1 MSGRPRP
8 STNTLV
14 PILMVILMTL
24 IAAGCSHTIPPTMSK
39 PQPPPQLGKTPPA
52 IQPLSPGQKQ
62 AQAPESLLPVTIT
75 ADLSPVQRTIQA
87 ALPSQF
93 TEINHPLEDDYRW
106 RFVREGEPQV
116 VIKDGL
122 VRYQALYR
130 GEVSSTAARACRLDP
145 IYPVIEGTGR
155 LMLGEQPDG
164 LHVTLGESQMSINL
178 RPESDN
184 KCNMFNVPLKAQL
197 AELMRVEAVKQ
208 NVARSVEQAGYV
220 IPLNTVWNRLQE
232 PVAVKSANA
241 QLCLYGKAKD
251 ITVGSLKGPVDQTAI
266 TGVARQA
273 PVALFQTPCQLQAGV
288 SPLPVRVD
296 SAAAVPDNQPYRVLL
311 SVPIPYVFMNQQLQ
325 QRLFHQE
332 MKLPTTFGPTMM
344 IERVTAADANGRT
357 LFSIETSGNVNGT
370 LYYWATPRL
379 EPDGSLIIMPDLQM
393 ADETKVALDG
403 IKTGYWQ
410 LVDGELRPRLEQ
422 AAVIDLSQ
430 RVANM
435 KSALSGHHKAG
446 GLTMDLLL
454 ARQEAGQLLSTGDT
468 LVADIVLEGTA
479 SASGRLPVNQLARQ
493 APPDTTAPLLDG
505 PSIESQPPKAVL
517 VPEERP

>member
-1 MSGRPRP
+1 MNGRSSA
-8 STNTLV
+8 STSAFV
-14 PILMVILMTL
+14 FAAMTL
-24 IAAGCSHTIPPTMSK
+24 FVVGCSHTIPPTSSK

-52 IQPLSPGQKQ
+52 VQPLSPRQKQ

-93 TEINHPLEDDYRW
+93 TEINHPLEEAYRW

-130 GEVSSTAARACRLDP
+130 GEVASNAARACRLDP
-145 IYPVIEGTGR
+145 VYPVIEGTGR
-155 LMLGEQPDG
+155 LLLGEQPDG
-164 LHVTLGESQMSINL
+164 LHVTLGESQVSINL

-184 KCNMFNVPLKAQL
+184 KCNMFNAPLKAQL
-197 AELMRVEAVKQ
+197 AELMRIEAVKQ
-208 NVARSVEQAGYV
+208 NIVRSVEQAGFV
-220 IPLNTVWNRLQE
+220 VPVATVWDHLQE
-232 PVAVKSANA
+232 PVAVKSSET

-251 ITVGSLKGPVDQTAI
+251 FIVGSMKGPAEQTTIVGA
-266 TGVARQA
+266 ARQT
-273 PVALFQTPCQLQAGV
+273 PVALFQTPCQLQTGA
-288 SPLPVRVD
+288 SPLPVRMD
-296 SAAAVPDNQPYRVLL
+296 STAPIPDGQPYRVLL
-311 SVPIPYVFMNQQLQ
+311 SVPVPYAFMNQQLQ

-332 MKLPTTFGPTMM
+332 MKLPATFGKTTIM

-357 LFSIETSGNVNGT
+357 LFSVVTSGNVEGT

-379 EPDGSLIIMPDLQM
+379 EADGSSIMMPDLQM
-393 ADETKVALDG
+393 ADETKIALDG

-410 LVDGELRPRLEQ
+410 VVDAELRPRLEQ
-422 AAVIDLSQ
+422 AAIIDLSQ

-435 KSALSGHHKAG
+435 KTALSGHHKAG

-454 ARQEAGQLLSTGDT
+454 ARQQASQLLSTGDN

-479 SASGRLPVNQLARQ
+479 SASGRLPVNQLAQQ
-493 APPDTTAPLLDG
+493 ASPEMTDRPIDG
-505 PSIESQPPKAVL
+505 PPVESQPPKAVL
-517 VPEERP
+517 TPDERP

>member
-1 MSGRPRP
+1 MSGRRR
-8 STNTLV
+8 SLMSGSALTFVAILLV
-14 PILMVILMTL
+14 
-24 IAAGCSHTIPPTMSK
+24 GCSHTIAPTQ
-39 PQPPPQLGKTPPA
+39 PQPPPQLGKTPPV

-93 TEINHPLEDDYRW
+93 TEINHPLEESYRW

-130 GEVSSTAARACRLDP
+130 GEVASNAARACRLDP
-145 IYPVIEGTGR
+145 VYPIIEGTGR
-155 LMLGEQPDG
+155 LILREQADG
-164 LHVTLGESQMSINL
+164 LLVTLGETQTSINL

-197 AELMRVEAVKQ
+197 AELMRLEAVKQ
-208 NVARSVEQAGYV
+208 GVVRFVEQAGYV
-220 IPLNTVWNRLQE
+220 VPLNNVWDRLQE
-232 PVAVKSANA
+232 PVAVKSANT

-251 ITVGSLKGPVDQTAI
+251 FTVGSLKGPVEQTTIA
-266 TGVARQA
+266 GVARQA
-273 PVALFQTPCQLQAGV
+273 PVALFQTPCQLQ
-288 SPLPVRVD
+288 STFPPLQVRVD
-296 SAAAVPDNQPYRVLL
+296 SAGVSPPDGQPYRVLL
-311 SVPIPYVFMNQQLQ
+311 SVPVPYAVMNEQLQ
-325 QRLFHQE
+325 QQLFHQE
-332 MKLPTTFGPTMM
+332 MTLPTTFGPTMM
-344 IERVTAADANGRT
+344 IERATASDVSGRT
-357 LFSIETSGNVNGT
+357 LFSIETSGNVSGT

-379 EPDGSLIIMPDLQM
+379 EPDGSLITMPDLQM
-393 ADETKVALDG
+393 ADQTKIALDG

-410 LVDGELRPRLEQ
+410 IVNSEVKPRLER
-422 AAVIDLSQ
+422 AATIDLSQ

-435 KSALSGHHKAG
+435 KSALSGHHQLG

-454 ARQEAGQLLSTGDT
+454 ARQEAGQLLSTRDA

-479 SASGRLPVNQLARQ
+479 SASSRLPVNQHAQQ
-493 APPDTTAPLLDG
+493 AAKQALSETMDRLPADG
-505 PSIESQPPKAVL
+505 PLIESAPPKAVL
-517 VPEERP
+517 IPEERP